1 MLHEISCLSS
11 CIICR
16 HSERIIIVYIDG
28 WVSCVEHNWPS
39 VSGVFFFVVVFFIYL
54 PLRVLRLAFSVFEE
68 TICYAALWF
77 FGDVFCLRRY

>member
-1 MLHEISCLSS
+1 MVGCLVLNTTGRQ
-11 CIICR
+11 CL
-16 HSERIIIVYIDG
+16 
-28 WVSCVEHNWPS
+28 
-39 VSGVFFFVVVFFIYL
+39 VFFFVVVFFIYL